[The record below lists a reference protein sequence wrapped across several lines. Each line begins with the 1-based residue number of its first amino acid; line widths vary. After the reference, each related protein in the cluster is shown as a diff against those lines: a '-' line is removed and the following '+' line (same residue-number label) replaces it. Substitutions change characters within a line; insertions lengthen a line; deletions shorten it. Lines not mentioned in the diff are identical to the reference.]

1 MGNYATK
8 NFLGKVIQVDRN
20 GPESKIGKLLHT
32 ADDYI
37 AVLTED
43 EGVVCYNSHHIKSFT
58 VNLNKEMELNVKIP
72 KDLKFEA
79 DNLKELLKSLNY
91 KWVQINR
98 GGPETVE
105 GVLVG
110 LEDDFINLIVGDEVV
125 RITIFHI
132 KNVSYGPKIE
142 KAKAKDHESR
152 NHESREDESLEHESL
167 EHESREDESREDESR
182 EDESQEDE
190 SLEHESR
197 PESSDES
204 ENKNNSRTEVNRYN
218 FEGELSFLLA
228 SIEKFLRN
236 HSKN

>member
-1 MGNYATK
+1 
-8 NFLGKVIQVDRN
+8 
-20 GPESKIGKLLHT
+20 
-32 ADDYI
+32 
-37 AVLTED
+37 
-43 EGVVCYNSHHIKSFT
+43 
-58 VNLNKEMELNVKIP
+58 
-72 KDLKFEA
+72 
-79 DNLKELLKSLNY
+79 LKELLKSLNY

-152 NHESREDESLEHESL
+152 NHESREDESLEHES
-167 EHESREDESREDESR
+167 REDESR
-182 EDESQEDE
+182 EDE